1 MTNLENKKIAVLYG
15 GMSSE
20 REISLISGKAVYKAL
35 KKSGLNAVLIDVNK
49 NVAEKL
55 KKEKPDIAYNTL
67 HGMFGEDG
75 TIQGMLEIMGIA
87 YTGCG
92 VFSSAASMDKIISKK
107 MFEYAKIPTAEWTI
121 IEKLKPF
128 KELSLPV
135 VVKPACQGS
144 AIGISIAKNKKEFEK
159 AVKLAFKYENRI
171 LVEKYIK
178 GVEVTAGVLNGK
190 SLPVI
195 EIVPKGKFYDFKSKY
210 TVGQSTHIIP
220 ARLPEKTLK
229 KIQNIALK
237 VYKEFMCNGTCRVDM
252 IVDKQNNI
260 YVLELNTLP
269 GMTETSL
276 FPDAAK
282 AAGISFE
289 NLVLEI
295 LNSAL
300 KNEKK

>member
-1 MTNLENKKIAVLYG
+1 MINLKNKKIGVLCG
-15 GMSSE
+15 GTSSE
-20 REISLISGKAVYKAL
+20 REISLMSGRAVFAAI
-35 KKSGLNAVLIDVNK
+35 KKLGFKAVLIDVNK

-55 KKEKPDIAYNTL
+55 KKEKVDVAFIIL
-67 HGMFGEDG
+67 HGTPGEDG
-75 TIQGMLEIMGIA
+75 TIQGLLEVMGIP

-92 VFSSAASMDKIISKK
+92 VFSSSASIDKIISKK
-107 MFEYAKIPTAEWTI
+107 MFEYAKIPTAKWTI

-128 KELSLPV
+128 EEIEFPV
-135 VVKPACQGS
+135 VVKPASQGS
-144 AIGISIAKNKKEFEK
+144 AIGISIVKNKKEFEK
-159 AVKLAFKYENRI
+159 AVKLAFSYEDRV

-190 SLPVI
+190 VLPVI

-220 ARLPEKTLK
+220 ARLPEKVLK

-237 VYKEFMCNGTCRVDM
+237 VYEEFRCNGTCRVDM
-252 IVDKQNNI
+252 IVDKNNKI

-269 GMTETSL
+269 GMTKTSL

-282 AAGISFE
+282 HIGMNFE
-289 NLVLEI
+289 DLVLEI
-295 LNSAL
+295 LKSCR
-300 KNEKK
+300 

>member
-1 MTNLENKKIAVLYG
+1 MINLKNKKIAVLCG
-15 GMSSE
+15 GTSSE
-20 REISLISGKAVYKAL
+20 REISLISGKAVYKAI
-35 KKSGLNAVLIDVNK
+35 KKLGLNVVLIDVNK
-49 NVAEKL
+49 NIAEKL
-55 KKEKPDIAYNTL
+55 KKEKIDIAYITL
-67 HGMFGEDG
+67 HGTPGEDG
-75 TIQGMLEIMGIA
+75 TIQGMLELMGIA

-92 VFSSAASMDKIISKK
+92 VFSSSATIDKIVSKK
-107 MFEYAKIPTAEWTI
+107 IFEYANIPTAKWAV

-128 KELSLPV
+128 KEIEFPV
-135 VVKPACQGS
+135 VVKPASQGS
-144 AIGISIAKNKKEFEK
+144 AIGISIVKNKKEFEK
-159 AVKLAFKYENRI
+159 AVKLAFAYDTKV

-190 SLPVI
+190 PLPVI

-220 ARLPEKTLK
+220 ARLPEKILK

-237 VYKEFMCNGTCRVDM
+237 VYNEFMCNGTCRVDM

-260 YVLELNTLP
+260 YVLEVNTLP

-295 LNSAL
+295 LRSAL